1 MLYQPYHFN
10 VTLNTHEARRDT
22 AREALTEQLLAEVTA
37 WTPRDRAGAFKRWH
51 QGSLSLI
58 HLSVLSTLEAKGA
71 QSMGVLADELDVSV
85 ASATGIVD
93 RMEKH
98 GLVVR
103 KHSAS
108 DRRVVLV
115 EPTQPGLEAALLVG
129 DDRRARFAHLLQS
142 LTDDQL
148 AALLDALRTM
158 RTAAAMADAG
168 EAIETSAAAVR

>member
-115 EPTQPGLEAALLVG
+115 EPTQPGRALIDTVRRQRDAYLALPSGVVCEQQLVG
-129 DDRRARFAHLLQS
+129 VGRRRAQ
-142 LTDDQL
+142 DVG
-148 AALLDALRTM
+148 DADL
-158 RTAAAMADAG
+158 
-168 EAIETSAAAVR
+168 IAVGI